1 MKKIIIDVFSAIS
14 KTLRGFALSVARFKK
29 LTSGELTTIYSEI
42 YVSYCSLIIHCTC
55 LAVSIIFRKTIYV
68 NFTYFYVPVLIAVL
82 LTVTASLLVKF
93 NRFYPYLLFYSLK
106 KNKT

>member
-1 MKKIIIDVFSAIS
+1 M
-14 KTLRGFALSVARFKK
+14 
-29 LTSGELTTIYSEI
+29 
-42 YVSYCSLIIHCTC
+42 
-55 LAVSIIFRKTIYV
+55 YV